1 MNLIGGIYKY
11 VNNTYLFHPAQVLSL
26 DHMEHLKLVK
36 LNRFL

>member
-11 VNNTYLFHPAQVLSL
+11 VNNTYLFHPTQVLSL
-26 DHMEHLKLVK
+26 GHMEHLKLVK